1 MKKGLIRYSVTFN
14 SSAGSIDL
22 GKRGKNW
29 LIGIKKVKVPI
40 EAFPNLE
47 EKIKEIKF

>member
-1 MKKGLIRYSVTFN
+1 LVKK
-14 SSAGSIDL
+14 
-22 GKRGKNW
+22 GKNW

-47 EKIKEIKF
+47 EKIKAIKHHRIENDKIKRAD